1 MLPPA
6 LEDYLVKCNNLHLPF
21 ESVAPELGKT
31 GWPAEEILKAK
42 QWYTQSP
49 PFPPP
54 IEPAPAIPVS
64 PNIVISQPKIFI
76 APSQESSAPPK
87 KSPRLGLKLIL
98 LVFLLAI
105 LIFGGGSAFAYL
117 LATEKIKI
125 PNPKL
130 VQLASNYTFS
140 FPFIPKT
147 PGFIIEKTIKP
158 KIPVT
163 SFSYE
168 ISISLSSPQFTSLI
182 QSPSLDIVNT
192 GYSNFT
198 DKKNPEGT
206 LELNITKDFQL
217 SSVLKAGKVYL
228 KVQKIPSLLFT
239 SLGVDQ
245 TKVEPLY
252 RDWVTFD
259 VSELESEARKNL
271 QTAGSQPTSFDLEMY
286 KKLTEFMQKNVFPAA
301 IVSQED
307 MDSVPVYRLHYQPT
321 GDELDK
327 LFLDLEKIFSSEESK
342 AFPVV
347 QKDKPSKYI
356 KDFKVDLYV
365 DRKDCRFQKLSL
377 LAALLPDAGQE
388 TDRSDAANLPFLTPS
403 DKVLVSAVFK
413 MSDFNQTKPVSP
425 PASFITTDELLKRF
439 QAFSEIIAT
448 DESSLG
454 LLGFMNP
461 QQQLAQARNS
471 KRRADI
477 NAIESALFMYIA
489 DHQAQYPTVISST
502 EKEIG
507 SGSGQ
512 ADLCSDLIPE
522 YISCLPSDP
531 DLNQNICKCDT
542 SYRTGYSVKKEAD
555 SRITV
560 RALTPELDVEIS
572 VTTR

>member
-6 LEDYLVKCNNLHLPF
+6 LEDYLVKCKNLHLPF

-125 PNPKL
+125 ANPAL
-130 VQLASNYTFS
+130 VQLASDYTFS

-147 PGFIIEKTIKP
+147 PGFIIGKTLKP
-158 KIPVT
+158 KSPVS

-168 ISISLSSPQFTSLI
+168 VSISLSSPQFTSLI
-182 QSPSLDIVNT
+182 QTTSLDIVDT
-192 GYSNFT
+192 GYYNFA
-198 DKKNPEGT
+198 DKKFPEGT
-206 LELNITKDFQL
+206 SDLNITKDFQM
-217 SSVLKAGKVYL
+217 SSVLKAGKIYL
-228 KVQKIPSLLFT
+228 KIQKIPSLLFT
-239 SLGVDQ
+239 AIGLDQ
-245 TKVEPLY
+245 AKIEPLY

-271 QTAGSQPTSFDLEMY
+271 QAAGSQPTSFDLEMSQ
-286 KKLTEFMQKNVFPAA
+286 KLTHLLQKNILPAA
-301 IVSQED
+301 LVSQED
-307 MDSVPVYRLHYQPT
+307 VDNIPVYRLHYQPT

-327 LFLDLEKIFSSEESK
+327 LFIDLTKIFSSEESK
-342 AFPVV
+342 AFPSV
-347 QKDKPSKYI
+347 QNDKPSKYI

-365 DRKDCRFQKLSL
+365 DRADYRFRKVSL
-377 LAALLPDAGQE
+377 LATLVSEATEG
-388 TDRSDAANLPFLTPS
+388 TDWSDAANLPFLTPS
-403 DKVLVSAVFK
+403 EKILVSAVFK
-413 MSDFNQTKPVSP
+413 MSDFNQVKPVEP
-425 PASFITTDELLKRF
+425 PSSFITVDELLKRF
-439 QAFSEIIAT
+439 QAFSEIAAT

-454 LLGFMNP
+454 LLGVMNP
-461 QQQLAQARNS
+461 QKQLAQARNS

-489 DHQAQYPTVISST
+489 DHQAQYPITVSST

-507 SGSGQ
+507 SSSGQ
-512 ADLCSDLIPE
+512 ADLCPDLVPE
-522 YISCLPSDP
+522 YIACLPSDP
-531 DLNQNICKCDT
+531 DLNQYICKCDT